1 MRGMKNFSLIT
12 NIVLAVAVVVLYIL
26 HFAPKSG
33 SSMSASLKDTTGNY
47 SPKAGAVVFV
57 DIDTLISKYDM
68 YNDLRAELQQ
78 KAQDKEA
85 QFNTK
90 LKAFQKEAAD
100 FQDKVQK
107 GLVTRSQAEE
117 MQQALQQKQQN
128 IYQLQDQLRSE
139 MADEQQ
145 VMNNKMLNSVMEYLK
160 EYNKDKGYSYV
171 VSHSFGGPVL
181 FADSGLNITA
191 DVLKG
196 LNEQY
201 ASTKKDSKK

>member
-1 MRGMKNFSLIT
+1 MKNFSLIT

-33 SSMSASLKDTTGNY
+33 SSMSTSLKDTTGNY

-196 LNEQY
+196 LNEKY
-201 ASTKKDSKK
+201 ASSKKDSKK

>member
-1 MRGMKNFSLIT
+1 MKNFSLIT

-26 HFAPKSG
+26 HFVPKS
-33 SSMSASLKDTTGNY
+33 SSNASAALQDTTGKF
-47 SPKAGAVVFV
+47 SPKTGAVVFV

-68 YNDLRAELQQ
+68 YNDLKKELEQ
-78 KAQDKEA
+78 KGQDKET
-85 QFNTK
+85 QFNVK

-117 MQQALQQKQQN
+117 MQQGLQQKQQG

-145 VMNNKMLNSVMEYLK
+145 VMNNKMLNSIMEYLK
-160 EYNKDKGYSYV
+160 EYNQDKGYSFV
-171 VSHSFGGPVL
+171 VSRSFGGPVL
-181 FADSGLNITA
+181 FADQGLNITN
-191 DVLKG
+191 DVVKG
-196 LNEQY
+196 LNEKY